1 MLTPN
6 AAEGP
11 VPHRG
16 ATPGWFGKCLA
27 LVPLI
32 LVNLVAISGQLAFLR
47 DHLSWSIYGDVAFA
61 AALES
66 VAVYLAYHAH
76 IALIS
81 NDSALR
87 LRLGSYAFGVAIGA
101 MNYNHYA
108 GPHWRPDFQ
117 AVAVGLMSASSP
129 WLWGIH
135 SRRQSR
141 AALIARGL
149 IEPHAL
155 RLGMTRWVWHPVR
168 SFRVMFQSPATAIAA
183 ASTGTAKIAKPRPE
197 LERQAVPV
205 LEPVLESPAGQGPAA
220 EPGTGTPEL
229 EPVRNPGPEP
239 RGVRERKQA
248 GSRRPVA
255 EVGALVARA
264 RTAALRYYRQHGRH
278 LPTDDLRA
286 DLGVAKATACDVMRI
301 LRPQIEAT
309 VAAERSHEAT
319 ADDRSHTQSQ
329 AWR

>member
-32 LVNLVAISGQLAFLR
+32 LVNLVASSGQLAFLR

-117 AVAVGLMSASSP
+117 AVAVGLMLASSP

-135 SRRQSR
+135 SPPR
-141 AALIARGL
+141 
-149 IEPHAL
+149 
-155 RLGMTRWVWHPVR
+155 
-168 SFRVMFQSPATAIAA
+168 SPA
-183 ASTGTAKIAKPRPE
+183 
-197 LERQAVPV
+197 
-205 LEPVLESPAGQGPAA
+205 
-220 EPGTGTPEL
+220 
-229 EPVRNPGPEP
+229 
-239 RGVRERKQA
+239 
-248 GSRRPVA
+248 
-255 EVGALVARA
+255 ALVAPRRIEPPPFPLRINRRA
-264 RTAALRYYRQHGRH
+264 L
-278 LPTDDLRA
+278 
-286 DLGVAKATACDVMRI
+286 
-301 LRPQIEAT
+301 
-309 VAAERSHEAT
+309 S
-319 ADDRSHTQSQ
+319 
-329 AWR
+329 